1 MQDIVM
7 NNGAPIMKATLISS
21 DTLSGYLVGVVICH
35 WGNIDPNEHV
45 VWDVKGRQEPEEQYG
60 PIRLDVVGSGAYLY
74 EREDQIAEFNKR
86 SERYWN
92 WDTRGEETPPKGTPE
107 YDQMMERGA
116 ERLKRRIFDEDGPT
130 DEILTEVGAITEFVQ
145 EWRAER
151 GLIS

>member
-60 PIRLDVVGSGAYLY
+60 PIRLDVVGAGSYLY
-74 EREDQIAEFNKR
+74 EREDQIGEFNKR

-92 WDTRGEETPPKGTPE
+92 WDTRGEETPPRCTPE
-107 YDQMMERGA
+107 YDQMRGRGS
-116 ERLKRRIFDEDGPT
+116 ERLRRAIFDKDGTT
-130 DEILTEVGAITEFVQ
+130 DEIMNEIHAIGEFVQ
-145 EWRAER
+145 DRRVER
-151 GLIS
+151 GL